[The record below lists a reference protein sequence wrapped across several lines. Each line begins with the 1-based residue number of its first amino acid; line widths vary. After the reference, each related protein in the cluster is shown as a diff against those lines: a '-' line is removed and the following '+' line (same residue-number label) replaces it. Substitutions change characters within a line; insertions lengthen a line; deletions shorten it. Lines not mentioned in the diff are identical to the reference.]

1 MFAETIV
8 SVYYLAREP
17 DTRPAGCG
25 LTMQIIW
32 RLLINAAALW
42 AATRLVSGISFD
54 GDWRLL
60 LVVALVFGVLN
71 VAVRPIL
78 ILLTLPLFVVTLG
91 LFTFVLNAVML
102 WLTSVVSDALG
113 LGFHV
118 TGFWAAFLGALVVT
132 VVSFML
138 SLFVSSGRNEVR
150 VVRER

>member
-1 MFAETIV
+1 
-8 SVYYLAREP
+8 
-17 DTRPAGCG
+17 
-25 LTMQIIW
+25 MQIIW

-78 ILLTLPLFVVTLG
+78 ILLTLPLFIVTLG
-91 LFTFVLNAVML
+91 LFTFVLNALML
-102 WLTSVVSDALG
+102 WLTGRVSDALG

-118 TGFWAAFLGALVVT
+118 AGFGAAFLGALVVT

-138 SLFVSSGRNEVR
+138 SLFVPSGGRGRRSSRDD
-150 VVRER
+150 